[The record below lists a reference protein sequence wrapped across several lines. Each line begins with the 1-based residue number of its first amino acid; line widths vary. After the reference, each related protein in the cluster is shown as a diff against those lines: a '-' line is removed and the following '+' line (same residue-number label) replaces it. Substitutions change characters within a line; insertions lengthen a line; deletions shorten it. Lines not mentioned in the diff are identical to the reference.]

1 MLRQIS
7 THLLGDSRYRRY
19 SKHMKEDMCSA
30 ALVKC
35 LKNVKNFKP
44 EKGAAFSYF
53 TRATEY
59 AFWEVLAKH
68 YKQLNLLR
76 ELAMQHADDI
86 QDFNP

>member
-1 MLRQIS
+1 
-7 THLLGDSRYRRY
+7 
-19 SKHMKEDMCSA
+19 MKEDMCSA

-59 AFWEVLAKH
+59 AFWEVLNKH
-68 YKQLNLLR
+68 YKYLNAMR
-76 ELAMQHADDI
+76 AQAIEYANSIADINPVLAEKI
-86 QDFNP
+86 I